1 MRIIP
6 DQLKSKNLVPF
17 EKRPGRYKI
26 LGMTPENEVL
36 MDRVD
41 VDMSSEEQSYVRHY
55 LNYADDFLKKAE
67 KNALSEGEASSPE
80 NQSAAN
86 VAGKEEQPSATA
98 TDEAR
103 PAKRDYPA
111 RAA

>member
-1 MRIIP
+1 
-6 DQLKSKNLVPF
+6 
-17 EKRPGRYKI
+17 
-26 LGMTPENEVL
+26 

-67 KNALSEGEASSPE
+67 KNALPEGEASSPE
-80 NQSAAN
+80 NQSAE